1 MKQPA
6 KEQHESASREGRWA
20 VALAM
25 ALGLAGSTFSM
36 SRASDIPEPLGA
48 RAFSILGSRPGP
60 TLGAARSGSPFAGPV
75 GLAPIL
81 GSVNGPIAAQTIH
94 IASILNQTSVPALT
108 HAFPPRLTQVQLGE
122 RGLNWDVGQPLPGA
136 FPVPAFMSPAVSDFD
151 PSFHVPKDWAAKLA
165 QPNQAWPDNWLG
177 APLPAEVSSGALMAN

>member
-6 KEQHESASREGRWA
+6 KMHQESANREGRWA

-36 SRASDIPEPLGA
+36 SRASDVPEPLGA
-48 RAFSILGSRPGP
+48 RAFSILGARPAP
-60 TLGAARSGSPFAGPV
+60 TLSGMPSVSPVMGA
-75 GLAPIL
+75 
-81 GSVNGPIAAQTIH
+81 VNLPIAAQAIN
-94 IASILNQTSVPALT
+94 IASILSGTSTPALT

-136 FPVPAFMSPAVSDFD
+136 FPVPAFMSPAIVSDFD
-151 PSFHVPKDWAAKLA
+151 PSFRVPDDWMARLP
-165 QPNQAWPDNWLG
+165 QPIETLPG
-177 APLPAEVSSGALMAN
+177 AMMAR